1 MPNRVEL
8 KGGGT
13 LHIDM
18 LPDATVGDLKD
29 RLSESTL
36 IMPKLQR
43 LFHEVCFSKV
53 FLTDRKINFH

>member
-43 LFHEVCFSKV
+43 LFHEVCFFES
-53 FLTDRKINFH
+53 FPYS